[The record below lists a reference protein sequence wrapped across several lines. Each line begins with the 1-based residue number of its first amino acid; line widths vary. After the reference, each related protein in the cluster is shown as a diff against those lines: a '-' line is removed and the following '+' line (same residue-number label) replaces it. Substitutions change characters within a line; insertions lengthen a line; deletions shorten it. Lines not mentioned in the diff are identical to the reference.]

1 MKFVSKF
8 KSYLNKIKQ
17 VENNIVL
24 STTGFLEVY
33 ERNIALEK
41 EIELRTTEL
50 NQANQTILTLQNIWD
65 MLNSSQPLS
74 NVLDKIVNSLHGE
87 MGYVNST
94 ILQMVEDTQGIA
106 FYPKSYSASPVIKEI
121 ASHLKDPVDRLR
133 IPYDESSII
142 IKSIKDK
149 KIYHSKKVVDVFK
162 FLLTNFPKDKI
173 DEVLTLTVSKCVI
186 TIPLYKNN
194 EDFGCLLVFSGRE
207 EPTDNEL
214 NFLQLFANQI
224 ELAITI
230 ADLFEEVKKQA
241 ITDPLTGLFNR
252 RYFEEN
258 IIKEAERSLRL
269 KQPFSLVSL
278 DLDYLKKINDTY
290 GHQYGDIAIQT
301 IADVIKRKARSIDIP
316 ARIGGEEFNLLLPG
330 IDSYGALIAAER
342 VRAAI
347 EAQKVDKVGTITAS
361 IGVATFLEHSDR
373 VDELIELADQ
383 AMYKA
388 KIAGRNRVEITKPQ
402 KETDWQKI
410 AIGTFIDILSKR
422 RIPVP
427 DEVSGEI
434 SGKLEKISLT
444 GKKSSEVL
452 YSVVDLISQ
461 TYNNDHKTGTTKSKL
476 LLAVML
482 AKKLGLTKDE
492 IDKLKIAMLLYDI
505 GNIMIPEDIFNK
517 TEPLTDEEKVKIRTH
532 PIIAARD
539 ILKPI
544 SNIQDIIPIIEHHHE
559 NWDGTGYPNKISGN
573 EIPITSQIILLID
586 AYYAL
591 LHDRPYRKAYD
602 QEKAIEI
609 IRCGANKQWNDKLVD
624 EFIYLIRNEPLE

>member
-1 MKFVSKF
+1 MKLVSKF
-8 KSYLNKIKQ
+8 KNYLNKIKQ

-50 NQANQTILTLQNIWD
+50 HQANQTILTLQNIWD

-87 MGYVNST
+87 MGYVNSS
-94 ILQMVEDTQGIA
+94 ILQKIEDSEGAA
-106 FYPKSYSASPVIKEI
+106 FVPKSYSTSIVIKEI
-121 ASHLKDPVDRLR
+121 ASYLKDPADKLR
-133 IPYDESSII
+133 IPYKDNSII
-142 IKSIKDK
+142 AKAIRDK
-149 KIYHSKKVVDVFK
+149 KICHTKDFK
-162 FLLTNFPKDKI
+162 GVIRYLLSDFPQDKI
-173 DEVLTLTVSKCVI
+173 DEILSLTSSKCVTI
-186 TIPLYKNN
+186 IPLYKNG
-194 EDFGCLLVFSGRE
+194 EDFGALLVFSARE
-207 EPTDNEL
+207 EPTDTEL
-214 NFLQLFANQI
+214 NFLQLFAGQI

-241 ITDPLTGLFNR
+241 ITDPLTGLYNR

-301 IADVIKRKARSIDIP
+301 IAGVIKNKARSIDIP

-347 EAQKVDKVGTITAS
+347 EAKTVEKVGTITAS

-388 KIAGRNRVEITKPQ
+388 KIGGRNRVEITKPQ
-402 KETDWQKI
+402 KDTDWQRI
-410 AIGTFIDILSKR
+410 AIGTFVDILSKK

-427 DEVSGEI
+427 EDMADEI
-434 SGKLEKISLT
+434 TGKLGRISLT
-444 GKKSSEVL
+444 GKTSRDVL
-452 YSVVDLISQ
+452 YSIVDLISQ
-461 TYNNDHKTGTTKSKL
+461 TYNNSHKTGSTKSKL

-482 AKKLGLTKDE
+482 AKKIGLTKDE

-517 TEPLTDEEKVKIRTH
+517 KEPLTDDEMVKIKTH
-532 PIIAARD
+532 PIIAARE

-544 SNIQDIIPIIEHHHE
+544 TNIQDIIPIIEHHHE
-559 NWDGTGYPNKISGN
+559 NWDGTGYPNSISGN
-573 EIPITSQIILLID
+573 EIPVTSQIILLVD

-591 LHDRPYRKAYD
+591 LHDRPYRKAYE

-609 IRCGANKQWNDKLVD
+609 LRCGANKQWNDKLVE
-624 EFIYLIRNEPLE
+624 EFIYIIRNEPLE